1 MEFSPQQATAIDE
14 VGAWLKGGSSSP
26 QTYYLAGYAGTGKT
40 TLAKHLASLQEGETI
55 FAAYTG
61 KAASVLQKKACPG
74 AQTIHSLIYRV
85 QQPDK
90 EFIKDLQQKIKSAG
104 ASPKGIKLEAQLLEA
119 NKPKFL
125 LNEESPLADA
135 DLLVIDECSMV
146 GPEIGQ
152 DLLSFGKKILVLGD
166 PGQLP
171 PVEGAGFFTSG
182 KPNLLLTE
190 IHRQAQGNPI
200 INMATLVRQGGR
212 LRVGTYGDSKV
223 CTRSHEVDFTE
234 YDQLIVGLNR
244 TRKAFNAAYRDNL
257 GWYGSV
263 PMVGDKLICLKN
275 NREVGLLNGTQWGVE
290 EATDEGTY
298 IKLAILPW
306 DNEGEANSPARE
318 PLRIS
323 AHHFDV
329 DLRKLMWWDRK
340 RAEEFDFGYAITCH
354 KSQGSQ
360 WEKIFIQNESYAFRE
375 DASRWLYTA
384 LTRAE
389 DTVTV
394 RL

>member
-1 MEFSPQQATAIDE
+1 MT
-14 VGAWLKGGSSSP
+14 
-26 QTYYLAGYAGTGKT
+26 
-40 TLAKHLASLQEGETI
+40 
-55 FAAYTG
+55 
-61 KAASVLQKKACPG
+61 
-74 AQTIHSLIYRV
+74 
-85 QQPDK
+85 
-90 EFIKDLQQKIKSAG
+90 
-104 ASPKGIKLEAQLLEA
+104 
-119 NKPKFL
+119 
-125 LNEESPLADA
+125 
-135 DLLVIDECSMV
+135 
-146 GPEIGQ
+146 
-152 DLLSFGKKILVLGD
+152 
-166 PGQLP
+166 
-171 PVEGAGFFTSG
+171 
-182 KPNLLLTE
+182 
-190 IHRQAQGNPI
+190 
-200 INMATLVRQGGR
+200 
-212 LRVGTYGDSKV
+212 
-223 CTRSHEVDFTE
+223 
-234 YDQLIVGLNR
+234 
-244 TRKAFNAAYRDNL
+244 
-257 GWYGSV
+257 
-263 PMVGDKLICLKN
+263 GDKLICLKN

-290 EATDEGTY
+290 EATDEGPY

-306 DNEGEANSPARE
+306 DIEGEANSPARE